1 MNSRMTGKSAIITGA
16 GGGIGAAIAGLFC
29 QEGGSVLLFDRNAD
43 ILGKTAAQLRSRN
56 PGARIEIF
64 PGDVSDPTDVDQAV
78 KHAAVAFGGVS
89 VLVNNAAVRNHSSV
103 ETSDI
108 AEWNRLLSV
117 NVLGAVNFCKA
128 ALPALRNSGN
138 ASIVNVSSCYAV
150 VGRSG
155 MPIYDATKAALLS
168 VTRTLA
174 FEEAQN
180 GVRANAVCP
189 GGTLTPFTIGRGVA
203 SGRNAEEMQN
213 DQRSDSLL
221 RRFGRPEDIA
231 YPVLWLASDE
241 SSYMTGATIMVDGG
255 LSIM

>member
-1 MNSRMTGKSAIITGA
+1 MKELLAHPFVLFCFILTGTIILSLAGSKIKQILDKLVCVYRNPWNIQKMNIQETEWLIERLNNHKVKLLGNTRAII
-16 GGGIGAAIAGLFC
+16 
-29 QEGGSVLLFDRNAD
+29 
-43 ILGKTAAQLRSRN
+43 
-56 PGARIEIF
+56 
-64 PGDVSDPTDVDQAV
+64 
-78 KHAAVAFGGVS
+78 
-89 VLVNNAAVRNHSSV
+89 NAAVRNHSSV

-221 RRFGRPEDIA
+221 RRWGRPEEIA